1 MMTQQ
6 PGPIVLM
13 GSGETAP
20 NMQKVYH
27 WLFQQIE
34 QPPRVA
40 ILETPAGFEVNSQHV
55 ASQIGAYLQHRLQN
69 FNPQVT
75 IVPVR
80 KRGTPFSPDDPAL
93 LEPLYSAN
101 VIMMG
106 PGSPSYVVRQLRDS
120 AAWHTLRA
128 CHQRGAALVFASA
141 ATLAVSAQTLP
152 VYEIYKVGED
162 LHWKAGLNLLADFG
176 LSVVFV
182 SHWNNRDGG
191 EVVDTSRCYMGQA
204 RFAEMLRLLPGHLDD
219 HKIVGIDEKTALVI
233 DLVRAECSVLGAGE
247 VTIIRCGCTQVFSNR
262 AVFDLHELGKIRLP
276 ISTDIPA
283 DVWQRVDQAQRIR
296 SASLSAG
303 VQPPDAVLRLVAQ
316 RQSARAN
323 KEWATSDALRAQIAL
338 LGWRV
343 LDTAQGAVVEA
354 IDGQDNQTSDSQ

>member
-6 PGPIVLM
+6 PGKIVLM

-69 FNPQVT
+69 FDPQVT

-80 KRGTPFSPDDPAL
+80 KRGTQFSPDDPAL
-93 LEPLYSAN
+93 LGPLYSAN
-101 VIMMG
+101 VILMG
-106 PGSPSYVVRQLRDS
+106 PGSPSYAVRQLRAS
-120 AAWHTLRA
+120 TTWHTLRA

-141 ATLAVSAQTLP
+141 CTLAVSAQTLP

-162 LHWKAGLNLLADFG
+162 LHWKTGLNFLADFG
-176 LSVVFV
+176 LSVIFV
-182 SHWNNRDGG
+182 SHWNNNDGG
-191 EVVDTSRCYMGQA
+191 NVVDTSRCYMGQA
-204 RFAEMLRLLPGHLDD
+204 RFAELLKLLPGGADD
-219 HKIVGIDEKTALVI
+219 YTIVGIDEKTALI
-233 DLVRAECSVLGAGE
+233 LDLERTECSVLGTGS
-247 VTIIRCGCTQVFSNR
+247 VTIIRGGQTQVFSNR
-262 AVFDLHELGKIRLP
+262 AVFDLEELGTIRLP
-276 ISTDIPA
+276 VNTDIPA
-283 DVWQRVDQAQRIR
+283 NVWQSVDHAQRT
-296 SASLSAG
+296 LSTSSVAG
-303 VQPPDAVLRLVAQ
+303 RQPPESVLRLVDL
-316 RQSARAN
+316 RQAARAA
-323 KEWATSDALRAQIAL
+323 KDWSASDALRAQIAL

-343 LDTAQGAVVEA
+343 LDSAEGAVLEP
-354 IDGQDNQTSDSQ
+354 IDR